1 MSLKEQI
8 PADLKK
14 ALREKNKKELNV
26 LRMLQSAIRNRE
38 IDSGKDLDDD
48 SSIIEVINSE
58 IKKRKDTVEEYRKV
72 KREDAAREEQEEIEI
87 LMRYMPEQLDEESI
101 RDYVIESVSKLNA
114 SGLKDLGT
122 VMKDVMPG
130 LKGKADGKIINK
142 IVREE
147 LEKIEN
153 G

>member
-48 SSIIEVINSE
+48 SAIIEVINSE

-72 KREDAAREEQEEIEI
+72 NREDAAREEQEEIEI

-101 RDYVIESVSKLNA
+101 REYVLESVSKLNA

-122 VMKDVMPG
+122 VMKDVKPG